1 MTCILA
7 TARFVC
13 ADRRVTDDG
22 AVTSMVKVAKNGWL
36 IAAAAGLAATTLAVK
51 RAVRDGAQSPAELLE
66 LVDAQSYAV
75 VLTWDGLLSCL
86 SEGVSWAVQGPVV
99 ALGTGA
105 DLALGFMHGAGSFT
119 PRTAREV
126 QRFVARRRS
135 DCGSG
140 CDIRSFE

>member
-1 MTCILA
+1 
-7 TARFVC
+7 
-13 ADRRVTDDG
+13 
-22 AVTSMVKVAKNGWL
+22 MVKVAKNGWL
-36 IAAAAGLAATTLAVK
+36 IAAAAGFAATTLAVK

-119 PRTAREV
+119 PRTAREA